1 MIYFDWAATALRRPP
16 CVAEAMV
23 RALEE
28 LGNPGRGAHPA
39 ALAAGRAI
47 SLCRER
53 AARLFGCS
61 DPDRVAFAAN
71 ATEALNM
78 TISGL
83 FAPGDHVI
91 ATAWEHN
98 SALRPLYRLE
108 ERGLELSI
116 LPADGQGRLDW
127 AGLEAL
133 LRPNTRGLVCTHG
146 SNVTGDLNDVA
157 AAGRFCRE
165 RGLLLVVDASQTA
178 GVFPLDLEGMS
189 ISALCFTGHKSLM
202 GPQGTGGV
210 CLAPGVV
217 PRPWKV
223 GGSGIRSF
231 DRRHPDRL
239 PEALEAGTLNGHGL
253 SGLSA
258 ALEWRE
264 RMGADA
270 VRERETALARRFR
283 QGVSQVEGVTLYG
296 DGEAPLRAPIAALNL
311 EGWDAG
317 EVSDALSRDFDI
329 CTRPGAHC
337 APLIHQALGTA
348 ERGIVRFS
356 FGWYNTEQEVDAGIA
371 AIRALAEA

>member
-39 ALAAGRAI
+39 ALAAGRSI

>member
-253 SGLSA
+253 AGLSA